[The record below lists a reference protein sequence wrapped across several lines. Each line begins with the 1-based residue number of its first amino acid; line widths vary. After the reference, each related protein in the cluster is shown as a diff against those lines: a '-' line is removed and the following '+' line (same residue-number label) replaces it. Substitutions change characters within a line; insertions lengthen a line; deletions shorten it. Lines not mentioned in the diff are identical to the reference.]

1 MQVKNKVN
9 LPKLTVVIPTFNEA
23 GNISIIVEK
32 IEATLLSKDFEVLFV
47 DDNSDD
53 GTIEAIKMLESKK
66 SNVSMLLR
74 VGRRGLAGACIE
86 GILASKSDLIAVM
99 DCDLQHDE
107 KKLSE
112 MLSRFNSNPNL
123 DLIVGSRHFD
133 EGKVTTGLSTI
144 RQIGSRLA
152 IWSTQKSLGIKT
164 KDPMSGF
171 FMVRKLS
178 VMPIINNLQHNGF
191 KILADMIASSKGKWE
206 IQEIDYEFK
215 SRQSGKSKMD
225 FRVVFE
231 LLGLILSHLS
241 FGLLSIRFILFGI
254 VGFSG
259 IFVQLLSTFVLYS
272 ILDFPF
278 LQSHI
283 ASIGIAMTSN
293 FSLNNLLTYKDRSL
307 LGKNYLKGLL
317 SFYLICSAGALANV
331 AIADFIFKNIGLWVL
346 ASVTGSLLGAIW
358 NFVFS
363 SIFTWKTR

>member
-1 MQVKNKVN
+1 MQVRNKFS
-9 LPKLTVVIPTFNEA
+9 LPKLTVIIPTFNEVE
-23 GNISIIVEK
+23 NINIMVEK
-32 IEATLLSKDFEVLFV
+32 LEATFVSKNFEILFV

-53 GTIEAIKMLESKK
+53 GTIEAIKILESRKPNI
-66 SNVSMLLR
+66 SLLLR

-86 GILASKSDLIAVM
+86 GIIAAKSDLIAVM

-107 KKLSE
+107 KKLPE
-112 MLSRFNSNPNL
+112 MLSKFNAKPNL
-123 DLIVGSRHFD
+123 DLIVGSRYSD
-133 EGKVTTGLSTI
+133 DGKVAGGLSAI
-144 RQIGSRLA
+144 RKTGSRFA
-152 IWSTQKSLGIKT
+152 IWSAQKALGIKI

-171 FMVRKLS
+171 FMLRKLS
-178 VMPIINNLQHNGF
+178 VMPIINNLQPNGF

-206 IQEIDYEFK
+206 IEEVGYEFK

-225 FRVVFE
+225 LRVAFE

-259 IFVQLLSTFVLYS
+259 IFVQLISTFFLFS
-272 ILDFPF
+272 ILGLHF

-283 ASIGIAMTSN
+283 FSIGIAMTSN
-293 FSLNNLLTYKDRSL
+293 FFLNNLLTYKDRSL

-331 AIADFIFKNIGLWVL
+331 AVANFIFENLGLWVL
-346 ASVTGSLLGAIW
+346 ASLAGALLGAVW